1 VAPDNR
7 TDVLKKLLEIST
19 LQRRLADESRV
30 EELLLAQVQREAIFS
45 TLDLTCCK
53 KTPACEAEKELAAE
67 LAESD
72 RLLSGRV
79 QSVMDTLG
87 SRLGQVKTG
96 MSALKAYGRY

>member
-1 VAPDNR
+1 MAPDNR
-7 TDVLKKLLEIST
+7 TAVLKKLLELST

-30 EELLLAQVQREAIFS
+30 EELLVAQAEREALFA
-45 TLDLTCCK
+45 TLDLTGK

-72 RLLSGRV
+72 LLLSGRV
-79 QSVMDTLG
+79 QSVMDTIG